1 MFVLVRAD
9 SRNKASRINLIYYFP
24 FTRLLPIA
32 FISAPGRRST
42 KLPKRRLPTS
52 HSYPI
57 RSLPGARDN
66 FVSDH
71 GRNLHCQTTASGTLV
86 PSTSCRTQ
94 WWMSSPAFRCSR
106 PRLIWLI
113 STIDALRNFSHHQIE
128 QFSSLATST
137 SNNAPWLPTRQPTPA
152 TIELWR
158 TAGLQHGDD
167 GGNVPRF
174 YKLEFPKFDG
184 KDDSLKTIAS
194 SSSRAKRP
202 TTVTVSGWQL
212 TISSV
217 RRKTGTSTTSSSRD
231 RRIGTRSRSSVMV
244 NSVLPYAIILSVR
257 SGVCCKPPRWRCT
270 NPNFSRLP
278 AASLNHLPIASRLS
292 SPRPG
297 SATTS
302 LSTTSSKSPI
312 FKRPRVLLVHECK
325 VVKHD
330 GQAQGPQLSPTSAT
344 WRYSSHL
351 PPTDVARQK
360 P

>member
-113 STIDALRNFSHHQIE
+113 SVDRSPLQLLA
-128 QFSSLATST
+128 SLH
-137 SNNAPWLPTRQPTPA
+137 L
-152 TIELWR
+152 
-158 TAGLQHGDD
+158 
-167 GGNVPRF
+167 
-174 YKLEFPKFDG
+174 
-184 KDDSLKTIAS
+184 
-194 SSSRAKRP
+194 SSSRLRRLHLRP
-202 TTVTVSGWQL
+202 TTRPGFPPVNPHPQPLSSGALQDSNTVMTGATFLVSINLNFPNLMARTTPWRPLRAVLPGPKDRQQWPCLAGNLPSHRWGARLVLPLRAAVGTAGSGHVQGALSWS
-212 TISSV
+212 I
-217 RRKTGTSTTSSSRD
+217 
-231 RRIGTRSRSSVMV
+231 RSSHT
-244 NSVLPYAIILSVR
+244 R
-257 SGVCCKPPRWRCT
+257 
-270 NPNFSRLP
+270 
-278 AASLNHLPIASRLS
+278 
-292 SPRPG
+292 
-297 SATTS
+297 
-302 LSTTSSKSPI
+302 
-312 FKRPRVLLVHECK
+312 
-325 VVKHD
+325 
-330 GQAQGPQLSPTSAT
+330 
-344 WRYSSHL
+344 
-351 PPTDVARQK
+351 
-360 P
+360 

>member
-24 FTRLLPIA
+24 FPRLLPIA
-32 FISAPGRRST
+32 FISALGRRST

-86 PSTSCRTQ
+86 PSTSCRT
-94 WWMSSPAFRCSR
+94 MVDVLASISLLASKIDMVDLSR
-106 PRLIWLI
+106 SVAVATSRI
-113 STIDALRNFSHHQIE
+113 TALE
-128 QFSSLATST
+128 QFQVASSTST

-158 TAGLQHGDD
+158 TAGLQHGDA

-297 SATTS
+297 STTTS
-302 LSTTSSKSPI
+302 PSTTSSKSPI
-312 FKRPRVLLVHECK
+312 FRRP
-325 VVKHD
+325 
-330 GQAQGPQLSPTSAT
+330 
-344 WRYSSHL
+344 
-351 PPTDVARQK
+351 
-360 P
+360 